1 MGSSSF
7 DDYSSPARE
16 MCMEIGGGGRGR
28 RGGRT
33 DGGKTTKQKQPQRG
47 LGVAQLEK
55 IRLHNQMLA
64 AYRSA
69 AAQQLHD
76 DDANTTAMTMH
87 QLVPPPPPPAAAV
100 ASSFQPHHHLTVRSV
115 RLPIIPAGCWR
126 WNAAA
131 AAALLALVSNVRAR
145 ASRTSSSHQMFPS
158 LVLFPEPL
166 FRGDGPPPPP
176 PGRRALLRRPPAVQ
190 QYTDEPAG
198 ADAVSVRARRQ
209 GLVGTQAGAAA
220 AAATATLL
228 DDEQQ
233 ERRGQRRGARFG
245 AQVVAGT

>member
-1 MGSSSF
+1 
-7 DDYSSPARE
+7 
-16 MCMEIGGGGRGR
+16 MEIGGGGRGR

-76 DDANTTAMTMH
+76 DAASTTAMTMH
-87 QLVPPPPPPAAAV
+87 QLVPPPPPPPAAAV
-100 ASSFQPHHHLTVRSV
+100 APGGASSFQPHHHLTVRSV

-131 AAALLALVSNVRAR
+131 AALLALQPDYSLRCD
-145 ASRTSSSHQMFPS
+145 STFPVWTGIIM
-158 LVLFPEPL
+158 LCPKNM
-166 FRGDGPPPPP
+166 
-176 PGRRALLRRPPAVQ
+176 
-190 QYTDEPAG
+190 
-198 ADAVSVRARRQ
+198 
-209 GLVGTQAGAAA
+209 
-220 AAATATLL
+220 
-228 DDEQQ
+228 
-233 ERRGQRRGARFG
+233 
-245 AQVVAGT
+245 